1 MDRRTV
7 ISIVVTV
14 LMVVSVGCTTAGV
27 TPGYTG
33 VEKWPGFLIVDA
45 RPLDAQIFLDGKP
58 LGTARELMALG
69 LPVTPGTHAL
79 QIVRPGFRPFATHF
93 SANPRAYPAI
103 IRVTLVPA

>member
-1 MDRRTV
+1 MDSRTV
-7 ISIVVTV
+7 ISIVAAV
-14 LMVVSVGCTTAGV
+14 LMVGAVGCTTV
-27 TPGYTG
+27 EVIPGRTG
-33 VEKWPGFLIVDA
+33 IEKWPGFLIVDA

-69 LPVTPGTHAL
+69 LPVEPGTHAL
-79 QIVRPGFRPFATHF
+79 QIVHPGFKPFATHF